1 MNYQPTINETSEKV
15 SGEPG
20 AGEQPAILPAG
31 KTAGVGMHFASLAG
45 PYGIGDIAD
54 SAHAFVDTLA
64 SMKIGVWQFLPTGP
78 TAYGDSPYQP
88 LSAFAGNEMLIGIEP
103 LIRLGL
109 LTTDEAEVLT
119 DLSSESVD
127 YGNLIP
133 AKHALLA
140 KAAGRFSSTVSS
152 ELKSAFEAFLHLHD
166 SRWLGDYAVY
176 RILKT
181 KHGERPWPEWDTPYV
196 HREPGAMLKV
206 REDNREAIEHIKI
219 IQFLFDQQ
227 WHALKRYAN
236 ENGVHLFG
244 DMPIYI
250 ALDSAD
256 AWAHPEILLIDKDG
270 KPSHVSGVPPDY
282 FSADGQLWGNPLYDW
297 EFHKSNGYQW
307 WIERMQHA
315 ANQSDLVRIDHFR
328 GFEAFWS
335 VEFSAETAR
344 DGEWLPGPRDALFDS
359 MQAALGNLPIVAE
372 DLGVITPEVDGLRH
386 RHHLPGM
393 KVLQFEVGDP
403 SFNLDDVE
411 ENCVCYTGTHDN
423 DTTVGWFNG
432 GEEDTRTDQELIEE
446 QQAALKVT
454 GGSAENIHLD
464 MIRLAF
470 NSKAKLAIAPMQDF
484 LGLGSDA
491 RLNIPGTT
499 LNNWRWRVSEEQ
511 LSPEFCKSVADLV
524 EETSRY

>member
-1 MNYQPTINETSEKV
+1 MNYQPTINVSSVEK
-15 SGEPG
+15 
-20 AGEQPAILPAG
+20 PAILPAG
-31 KTAGVGMHFASLAG
+31 KKAGVGMHFASLAG
-45 PYGIGDIAD
+45 PHGIGDIGD
-54 SAHAFVDTLA
+54 SAQAFVDTLV
-64 SMKIGVWQFLPTGP
+64 SMKITVWQFLPTGP

-88 LSAFAGNEMLIGIEP
+88 LSAFAGNEMLIGIAP
-103 LIRLGL
+103 LIRQGL
-109 LTTDEAEVLT
+109 LSTDEAEVLT
-119 DLSSESVD
+119 GLSSESVD

-140 KAAGRFSSTVSS
+140 RAAGRFSSLASN

-181 KHGERPWPEWDTPYV
+181 KHGERPWPEWDASFV
-196 HREPGAMLKV
+196 HREPGAMQKV

-219 IQFLFDQQ
+219 VQFLFDQQ

-236 ENGVHLFG
+236 DNGVHLFG

-297 EFHKSNGYQW
+297 KFHESNGFQW

-328 GFEAFWS
+328 GFESFWS
-335 VEFSAETAR
+335 VEFGAETAR

-359 MQAALGNLPIVAE
+359 MQAALGSLPIVAE
-372 DLGVITPEVDGLRH
+372 DLGVITPEVDSLRH

-432 GEEDTRTDQELIEE
+432 GDEDTRTEQELIEN

-454 GGSAENIHLD
+454 GGTAATIHLD

-470 NSKAKLAIAPMQDF
+470 NSKARLAIAPMQDF
-484 LGLGSDA
+484 LGLGSDC

-511 LSPEFCKSVADLV
+511 LLPEFCKSVADLV